1 MLVSRRKSRELALQI
16 LFLIEFAALSARETF
31 PPFVQEFRNQKELDD
46 FTKQLVEGVEKHREA
61 IDKLIR
67 QYSEHWSLKRISR
80 VDRNILR
87 LAIYELVFERD
98 TPPAVVID
106 EAVEIAKR
114 FGSERSSQFVN
125 GVLDGFLHRPSRP
138 GEMQ

>member
-1 MLVSRRKSRELALQI
+1 MGVRRRGRELALQMLYQHELAGADVETMLVSFDELLQAPEPI
-16 LFLIEFAALSARETF
+16 SEFAVSLARGVISRLS
-31 PPFVQEFRNQKELDD
+31 ELDGH
-46 FTKQLVEGVEKHREA
+46 LVDQADNWRLERMA
-61 IDKLIR
+61 A
-67 QYSEHWSLKRISR
+67 

-87 LAIYELVFERD
+87 LALYELLFTAD

-125 GVLDGFLHRPSRP
+125 GVLDGFLHRGKAA
-138 GEMQ
+138 GER

>member
-1 MLVSRRKSRELALQI
+1 MGTRRRGRELALQI
-16 LFLIEFAALSARETF
+16 LYQHEFAGMPVGEIFSTFEELEHAPAAAREF
-31 PPFVQEFRNQKELDD
+31 AIA
-46 FTKQLVEGVEKHREA
+46 LVEGVVARRDE
-61 IDKLIR
+61 IDAHLGG
-67 QYSEHWSLKRISR
+67 QAEHWRLERMAA

-87 LAIYELVFERD
+87 LALYELLFDRD

-125 GVLDGFLHRPSRP
+125 GVLDGFLHRGAAS
-138 GEMQ
+138 GG

>member
-1 MLVSRRKSRELALQI
+1 MGMRRRGRELALQMLYQHELSGNPMASI
-16 LFLIEFAALSARETF
+16 LASFEELLLAPDATREFASRLALGA
-31 PPFVQEFRNQKELDD
+31 VDNQGEIDGRLAEQADNWKLD
-46 FTKQLVEGVEKHREA
+46 RMA
-61 IDKLIR
+61 A
-67 QYSEHWSLKRISR
+67 

-87 LAIYELVFERD
+87 LAMYELLFATD

-125 GVLDGFLHRPSRP
+125 GVLDGFVHRGPSA
-138 GEMQ
+138 G

>member
-1 MLVSRRKSRELALQI
+1 MGVRRRGRELALQMLYQREI
-16 LFLIEFAALSARETF
+16 AGADVEAVFASFEELQLAPPATREFAIGLVRGVMSKMA
-31 PPFVQEFRNQKELDD
+31 ELDSH
-46 FTKQLVEGVEKHREA
+46 LVDQADNWRLERMA
-61 IDKLIR
+61 A
-67 QYSEHWSLKRISR
+67 

-87 LAIYELVFERD
+87 LALYELMFEGG

-125 GVLDGFLHRPSRP
+125 GVLDGYLHRGKAAEES
-138 GEMQ
+138 

>member
-1 MLVSRRKSRELALQI
+1 MGLRRRGRELALQM
-16 LFLIEFAALSARETF
+16 LYQHEVAGADMEHVAATFNDLQEAPDVAREFALDLARGVVERLDE
-31 PPFVQEFRNQKELDD
+31 VDAHLREFADNWRLE
-46 FTKQLVEGVEKHREA
+46 RMA
-61 IDKLIR
+61 A
-67 QYSEHWSLKRISR
+67 

-87 LAIYELVFERD
+87 LAVFELVYQPD

-125 GVLDGFLHRPSRP
+125 GVLDGFLHRRIRST
-138 GEMQ
+138 GAG

>member
-1 MLVSRRKSRELALQI
+1 MGVRRRGRELALQMLYQHELAGADVDTI
-16 LFLIEFAALSARETF
+16 GFSFDELQQAPEGVREFAVSLARGVVSKLAE
-31 PPFVQEFRNQKELDD
+31 VDSR
-46 FTKQLVEGVEKHREA
+46 LVDQADNWRLERMA
-61 IDKLIR
+61 A
-67 QYSEHWSLKRISR
+67 

-87 LAIYELVFERD
+87 LALYELLFATD

-125 GVLDGFLHRPSRP
+125 GVLDGFLHRGKAEGDR
-138 GEMQ
+138 

>member
-1 MLVSRRKSRELALQI
+1 MGVRRRGRELALQM
-16 LFLIEFAALSARETF
+16 LYQHELAGTDVGGMVASFDELAQAPEAVREFAVSLASGVIAKLA
-31 PPFVQEFRNQKELDD
+31 ELD
-46 FTKQLVEGVEKHREA
+46 TRLVDQADNWRLERMA
-61 IDKLIR
+61 A
-67 QYSEHWSLKRISR
+67 

-87 LAIYELVFERD
+87 LALYELLYATD

-125 GVLDGFLHRPSRP
+125 GILDGFLHRGTAT
-138 GEMQ
+138 GER

>member
-1 MLVSRRKSRELALQI
+1 MGVRRRGRELALQI
-16 LFLIEFAALSARETF
+16 LYQHELAGTPVDEIFPSFEELQQAPPAARDFAVGLVRGVMERKGEIDNSLGGQADHWRLARM
-31 PPFVQEFRNQKELDD
+31 
-46 FTKQLVEGVEKHREA
+46 A
-61 IDKLIR
+61 A
-67 QYSEHWSLKRISR
+67 

-87 LAIYELVFERD
+87 LALFELLFERD

-125 GVLDGFLHRPSRP
+125 GVLDGFLHRGAAP
-138 GEMQ
+138 GG

>member
-1 MLVSRRKSRELALQI
+1 MGVRRRGRELALQMLYQREI
-16 LFLIEFAALSARETF
+16 AGTDVEDMFVSFEELRQAPPATRDFAVGLVRGVISKLS
-31 PPFVQEFRNQKELDD
+31 ELDSH
-46 FTKQLVEGVEKHREA
+46 LVDQA
-61 IDKLIR
+61 D
-67 QYSEHWSLKRISR
+67 HWRLERMAA

-87 LAIYELVFERD
+87 LALYELMFEGD

-125 GVLDGFLHRPSRP
+125 GVLDGYLHR
-138 GEMQ
+138 GEAAGES

>member
-1 MLVSRRKSRELALQI
+1 MGTRRRGRELALQMLYQHELAGNAI
-16 LFLIEFAALSARETF
+16 ETIVTSFEELQQAPAATREFAAALARGTIDRRDEIDAKLAE
-31 PPFVQEFRNQKELDD
+31 QADNWRLD
-46 FTKQLVEGVEKHREA
+46 RMA
-61 IDKLIR
+61 A
-67 QYSEHWSLKRISR
+67 

-87 LAIYELVFERD
+87 LAMYELLYSPD

-125 GVLDGFLHRPSRP
+125 GVLDGFLHRGQPA
-138 GEMQ
+138 G

>member
-1 MLVSRRKSRELALQI
+1 VGVRRRGRELALQMLYQREI
-16 LFLIEFAALSARETF
+16 AGTDVEDLFSSFEELKLAPPATREFAIGLVRGVLSKMT
-31 PPFVQEFRNQKELDD
+31 ELDSH
-46 FTKQLVEGVEKHREA
+46 LVDQADNWRLERMA
-61 IDKLIR
+61 A
-67 QYSEHWSLKRISR
+67 

-87 LAIYELVFERD
+87 LALYELMFEGG

-125 GVLDGFLHRPSRP
+125 GVLDGYLHRGKAA
-138 GEMQ
+138 GES

>member
-1 MLVSRRKSRELALQI
+1 MLYQREIAGTDVEDMFVSFEELRQAPPATRD
-16 LFLIEFAALSARETF
+16 FAVGLVRGVISKLS
-31 PPFVQEFRNQKELDD
+31 ELDSH
-46 FTKQLVEGVEKHREA
+46 LVDQA
-61 IDKLIR
+61 D
-67 QYSEHWSLKRISR
+67 HWRLERMAA

-87 LAIYELVFERD
+87 LALYELMFEGD

-125 GVLDGFLHRPSRP
+125 GVLDGYLHR
-138 GEMQ
+138 GEAAGES

>member
-1 MLVSRRKSRELALQI
+1 MRRRGRELALQMLYQHEI
-16 LFLIEFAALSARETF
+16 AGTDVDAMASSFEELAVAPEATREFALSLARGVIAKL
-31 PPFVQEFRNQKELDD
+31 PDLDLR
-46 FTKQLVEGVEKHREA
+46 LVDQADNWRLERMA
-61 IDKLIR
+61 A
-67 QYSEHWSLKRISR
+67 

-87 LAIYELVFERD
+87 LALYELLFASD

-125 GVLDGFLHRPSRP
+125 GVLDGFLHRGKVAR
-138 GEMQ
+138 GA

>member
-1 MLVSRRKSRELALQI
+1 MGVRRRGRELALQI
-16 LFLIEFAALSARETF
+16 LYQHELAGTAADDIFPSFEELQQAPEAAREFAMAL
-31 PPFVQEFRNQKELDD
+31 VK
-46 FTKQLVEGVEKHREA
+46 GVMSRRDE
-61 IDKLIR
+61 IDAHLGG
-67 QYSEHWSLKRISR
+67 QADHWRLERMAA

-87 LAIYELVFERD
+87 LALFELLFERD

-125 GVLDGFLHRPSRP
+125 GVLDGFLHRPP
-138 GEMQ
+138 AQTG

>member
-1 MLVSRRKSRELALQI
+1 MGVRRRGRELALQMLYQHDI
-16 LFLIEFAALSARETF
+16 AGTDVGSMLSSFEELREAPEATREFAVALVRGVTSKLA
-31 PPFVQEFRNQKELDD
+31 ELDAH
-46 FTKQLVEGVEKHREA
+46 LVDQTDNWRLERMA
-61 IDKLIR
+61 A
-67 QYSEHWSLKRISR
+67 

-87 LAIYELVFERD
+87 LALYELMYESE

-125 GVLDGFLHRPSRP
+125 GVLDGFIHRGKAA
-138 GEMQ
+138 GES